1 MEIVTVLWNIVLG
14 VAYNLRTVS
23 GVKQQISKSIT
34 PLDPLDRKINMVM
47 PNRSTIFKNFFNL
60 NISPWI
66 FI

>member
-60 NISPWI
+60 NISP
-66 FI
+66 